1 MDLFRHLSILMDRLE
16 VALQLSSISSQLE
29 QGRMI
34 PSTAAVDV
42 QDVVFDIPE
51 EPCNAP
57 P

>member
-1 MDLFRHLSILMDRLE
+1 MDRLE